1 MEDAVAQE
9 IYKRVRVGDRAS
21 RTIFLL
27 LALVDVEAT
36 TAMGNN
42 V

>member
-27 LALVDVEAT
+27 ASVDVEAT